1 MTHGR
6 AGYSEPVDDERWWR
20 GVDDRLVA
28 LLESGGRVLD
38 VGCGGGGLVRRL
50 RSRGLEAYGVDPRA
64 PRHPHL
70 TAAKVEELDGDKA
83 YDAVSAVMSLHHVD
97 LEPVCDAIARLLRPE
112 GVLVVAE
119 FDWPAYDARAARW
132 RSEVDRSS
140 ADRSVS
146 GWRAEHEGLHAGP
159 TLRAALTRAFV
170 VEAEQRGPYLA
181 RMLRRP
187 ELEDDERAQIDGGRL
202 PALGLGYVC
211 RQIQPRRRKTA

>member
-1 MTHGR
+1 M
-6 AGYSEPVDDERWWR
+6 DDERWWR

-28 LLESGGRVLD
+28 LLEPGARVLD

-50 RSRGLEAYGVDPRA
+50 RSRGLQAYGVDPRA
-64 PRHPHL
+64 PQQPHL
-70 TAAKVEELDGDKA
+70 TATKVEALADEHA
-83 YDAVSAVMSLHHVD
+83 YDAASAVMSLHHAD
-97 LEPVCDAIARLLRPE
+97 LEPVCNAIARLLRPE
-112 GVLVVAE
+112 GVLVVSE

-132 RSEVDRSS
+132 LSEVDRSS

-146 GWRAEHEGLHAGP
+146 AWRAEHAGLHAGP
-159 TLRAALTRAFV
+159 ALRAALGRGFA

-187 ELEDDERAQIDGGRL
+187 ELEDDERAQIEGGRL
-202 PALGLGYVC
+202 PALGLEYVC